1 MIVVDASAIVAMI
14 VREADGAEL
23 AHRLERLPRGTRLR
37 TASTVTIWEASSA
50 VARINRVSRGRAF
63 ELVDRFCGLAAID
76 PIAPDMAIT
85 AIAVEAAERYG
96 LGGGRPGILNMGDC
110 FSYATAR
117 HLKARLLFKG
127 DDFSRTDIEPA

>member
-14 VREADGAEL
+14 VREADGADL
-23 AHRLERLPRGTRLR
+23 AQRLESGPRGSGLR
-37 TASTVTIWEASSA
+37 SASTVTIWEASTA
-50 VARINRVSRGRAF
+50 VARIDRVSRVRAF
-63 ELVDRFCGLAAID
+63 ELVEQFCRLAAID

-85 AIAVEAAERYG
+85 ALAIEAAERYG
-96 LGGGRPGILNMGDC
+96 LGSSRPGILNMGDC

>member
-14 VREADGAEL
+14 VREADGAKL
-23 AHRLERLPRGTRLR
+23 AQRLESRPRGSGLR
-37 TASTVTIWEASSA
+37 SASTVTIWEASTA
-50 VARINRVSRGRAF
+50 VARIDRVSRVRAF
-63 ELVDRFCGLAAID
+63 ELVEQFCRLAAID

-85 AIAVEAAERYG
+85 ALAIEAAERYG
-96 LGGGRPGILNMGDC
+96 LGSGRPGILNMRDC